1 MNVTDFVVI
10 GADATLAIGLGYW
23 FFGPRPTAEAALTG
37 GVQEVRV
44 TVRGGYSPD
53 RIRAQAGV
61 PLRLVF
67 DRQESGDC
75 TSRVVFPDFGIN
87 QELPAF
93 ATTTVTIPPQR
104 PGEYGFACG
113 MNMVHGVMVVEEGEG
128 GPGTA
133 EGPRA
138 AGTPVS
144 AGVGPDSDQS
154 RGETGQARAQGTFQE
169 AILVVDGDY
178 HPSRILARAGVPVR
192 LVVDR
197 REDSACSATL
207 LVPDL
212 GVSAELAPFARTVVE
227 LPAPSLGEH
236 PFHCGMGMLHGSL
249 IATAEEPP
257 VPAAS
262 PASRPVAPAA
272 EPRAGASSCCVVPP
286 LVYDGIARP
295 RSGDAAAG
303 DPETAERGAE
313 LRDLTRRVAVGAIL
327 TIPVLFG
334 AMVNAF
340 FHAAWLPGIL
350 TDPWF
355 GLAMIAPV
363 YLYTGWPILRTGVLT
378 LIHRNAE
385 MNALITI
392 GSSAA
397 FFYSLVVPMMPSI
410 APARFRG
417 VYFEEVG
424 FIVTVI
430 LLGRLFETR
439 AKAGTGDAIRSL
451 LGLRAKTARVIR
463 DDGEF
468 EIPLEEVRVGD
479 LILVR
484 PGEKVPVDGEVVDGR
499 STIDESMLTGEPL
512 PVEKG
517 PGDAVTG
524 ATVNQ
529 TGSLRIQ
536 ATRVGADSVL
546 AQIVELVRRAQGS
559 KAPIQRLVDRI
570 SSFFAPG
577 VVLVAMVAFGIWFV
591 AGPRPVFIDALIVAV
606 AVLIIA
612 CPCAL
617 GLATPLA
624 VMVGTGKAATEGF
637 LIRSA
642 VALESAGRLDT
653 VVLDKTGTITKG
665 HPSLTD
671 IVSTGSLPEA
681 DLLGLVAAAEADSE
695 HPVAA
700 AIVAAASERGL
711 SVSKASEFTSVTGQG
726 VKAEVRGRLVAV
738 GNSRLMAAE
747 GVTIVGPLL
756 EAASRLATEG
766 KTAMLVAVD
775 GRAAGVVAVADTVKP
790 DSADAVASLRRLG
803 LEVVM
808 LTGDAR
814 ATAEAV
820 GRQVGIQRV
829 FAEVRPEDKAATVAQ
844 LQAEGHRVAMV
855 GDGINDAPALAQ
867 ADVGLAIGT
876 GTDIAIE
883 AADLILMSGA
893 LSGIP
898 TAIGLSR
905 ATMRNIRQNLWLA
918 FGYNTI
924 GIPVAAGILYP
935 FFGILLSPMIAA
947 AAMALSSLSV
957 VSNAS
962 RLRSWRAPRAST
974 TPRVSM
980 PAVSAASAP

>member
-1 MNVTDFVVI
+1 MNVADLVVI

-53 RIRAQAGV
+53 RIRAQVGV

-93 ATTTVTIPPQR
+93 ATTTVTIRPQR

-113 MNMVHGVMVVEEGEG
+113 MNMVHGVVVVEEGEG
-128 GPGTA
+128 RPGTA
-133 EGPRA
+133 EGPHA
-138 AGTPVS
+138 GGTPLS
-144 AGVGPDSDQS
+144 AGFGPDSNGS
-154 RGETGQARAQGTFQE
+154 RGGSAQDRAQGTFQE
-169 AILVVDGDY
+169 AILVVDGGY
-178 HPSRILARAGVPVR
+178 HPGHILARAGVPVR

-197 REDSACSATL
+197 REDGACSATL
-207 LVPDL
+207 VVPDL
-212 GVSAELAPFARTVVE
+212 GVSAELAPFAQTLVE
-227 LPAPSLGEH
+227 LPAPPVGEH
-236 PFHCGMGMLHGSL
+236 PFQCGMGMLHGSL
-249 IATAEEPP
+249 IATAEELPELA
-257 VPAAS
+257 VT
-262 PASRPVAPAA
+262 PASRPVDPSAGS
-272 EPRAGASSCCVVPP
+272 RAGASSCCVVPP
-286 LVYDGIARP
+286 LVYDGTARP
-295 RSGDAAAG
+295 QSGNAAPG
-303 DPETAERGAE
+303 DPETAERRAE
-313 LRDLTRRVAVGAIL
+313 LRDLTRRVAVGAVL

-334 AMVNAF
+334 AMVHDF
-340 FHAAWLPGIL
+340 FHAAWLPGVL
-350 TDPWF
+350 TNPWF
-355 GLAMIAPV
+355 DLGLIAPV
-363 YLYTGWPILRTGVLT
+363 YLYTGWPILRAGVLT

-397 FFYSLVVPMMPSI
+397 FFYSLVVTMVPSI

-424 FIVTVI
+424 FILTVI

-439 AKAGTGDAIRSL
+439 AKGGTGEAIRSL

-463 DDGEF
+463 DDGEL
-468 EIPLEEVRVGD
+468 EIPLEAVQVGD
-479 LILVR
+479 LVLVR

-512 PVEKG
+512 PVAKA
-517 PGDAVTG
+517 PGEAVTG

-529 TGSLRIQ
+529 SGSLRIR

-546 AQIVELVRRAQGS
+546 ARIVELVRRAQGS
-559 KAPIQRLVDRI
+559 KPPIQRLADRI

-577 VVLVAMVAFGIWFV
+577 VLLVAMAAFGIWFA
-591 AGPRPVFIDALIVAV
+591 AGPRPVFSDALIVAV

-624 VMVGTGKAATEGF
+624 VMVGTGKAATEGI

-642 VALESAGRLDT
+642 VALESAGGLDT
-653 VVLDKTGTITKG
+653 VVLDKTGTITQG

-671 IVSTGSLPEA
+671 IVTAGSLSEA

-695 HPVAA
+695 HPVATA
-700 AIVAAASERGL
+700 VAAAAKDQAL
-711 SVSKASEFTSVTGQG
+711 SVPKASEFISVTGQG
-726 VKAEVRGRLVAV
+726 VKAEVCGHLVAV

-747 GVTIVGPLL
+747 GVTLVGSLQV
-756 EAASRLATEG
+756 AASQLATEG

-775 GRAAGVVAVADTVKP
+775 GRAAGVVAVADAVKP

-814 ATAEAV
+814 FTAEAV
-820 GRQVGIQRV
+820 GRQVGIRRV

-898 TAIGLSR
+898 AAIGLSR

-924 GIPVAAGILYP
+924 GIPIAAGILYP

-957 VSNAS
+957 VGNAS
-962 RLRSWRAPRAST
+962 RLRAWRAATAP
-974 TPRVSM
+974 PVSV
-980 PAVSAASAP
+980 PTVSATSAS

>member
-23 FFGPRPTAEAALTG
+23 FFGPKPTAEAALAG

-53 RIRAQAGV
+53 RIRAQVGA

-93 ATTTVTIPPQR
+93 ATTTVTIRPQR

-113 MNMVHGVMVVEEGEG
+113 MNMVHGVVVVEEGEG
-128 GPGTA
+128 GPAKA

-144 AGVGPDSDQS
+144 AGVGPDSEES
-154 RGETGQARAQGTFQE
+154 HGETGQARAQGTFQE
-169 AILVVDGDY
+169 AILVVDGGY
-178 HPSRILARAGVPVR
+178 HPSRILVRAGVPVR
-192 LVVDR
+192 LLVDR
-197 REDSACSATL
+197 REDNACSDTL
-207 LVPDL
+207 VAPDL
-212 GVSAELAPFARTVVE
+212 GVSAELAPFARSVVE

-236 PFHCGMGMLHGSL
+236 PIRCGMGMLHGSL
-249 IATAEEPP
+249 IATAEERPE
-257 VPAAS
+257 PAES
-262 PASRPVAPAA
+262 PASRPF
-272 EPRAGASSCCVVPP
+272 EPRAEASACCVVPP
-286 LVYDGIARP
+286 LVYDGTARP
-295 RSGDAAAG
+295 RSGDAAAK

-313 LRDLTRRVAVGAIL
+313 VRDLTRRVAVGSIL

-340 FHAAWLPGIL
+340 FHAAWLPRVL

-397 FFYSLVVPMMPSI
+397 FFYSLVVTVVPSI

-424 FIVTVI
+424 FILTVI

-463 DDGEF
+463 DGGEF
-468 EIPLEEVRVGD
+468 EIPLDEVRVGD
-479 LILVR
+479 LVLVR

-517 PGDAVTG
+517 PGEPVTG

-642 VALESAGRLDT
+642 VALEGAGRLDT
-653 VVLDKTGTITKG
+653 VVLDKTGTITQG

-681 DLLGLVAAAEADSE
+681 DLLGLVAAAEADSQ

-700 AIVAAASERGL
+700 AIVAAAREQGL
-711 SVSKASEFTSVTGQG
+711 SVAKASEFISVTGQG
-726 VKAEVRGRLVAV
+726 VKAEVQGRLVGV

-747 GVTIVGPLL
+747 GVTVVEPLQ
-756 EAASRLATEG
+756 EAASRLAAEG
-766 KTAMLVAVD
+766 KTAVLVAVD

-829 FAEVRPEDKAATVAQ
+829 FAEVRPEDKAAAVAQ

-855 GDGINDAPALAQ
+855 GDGINDAPALVQ

-905 ATMRNIRQNLWLA
+905 ATMRNVRQNLWLA
-918 FGYNTI
+918 FGYNTL
-924 GIPVAAGILYP
+924 GIPLAAGILYP

-947 AAMALSSLSV
+947 VAMALSSLSV
-957 VSNAS
+957 VGNAS
-962 RLRSWRAPRAST
+962 RLRAWRAPQAAT
-974 TPRVSM
+974 TPRRSL
-980 PAVSAASAP
+980 PTVSAASAP